1 MVLETISQRI
11 SRKRAVQNQAEN
23 PGLDSVCIINCVES
37 LVQIICNDE
46 KLFEHSPRIK
56 DAEKHLSA
64 KNRFTMKWVKD
75 SVTGKPAGRLL
86 LLARYLRGVYLRSW
100 FIDLKI
106 NQFEC
111 ELDCEKEALQRWYA
125 SRRQKDQAE
134 GSGEAE
140 NLKLSC
146 LIHQNTPSNQ
156 VIADD
161 TYVLHYNSC
170 KNDILAV
177 LIWKL

>member
-1 MVLETISQRI
+1 MVLETISQRF

-75 SVTGKPAGRLL
+75 SLTGEPAGPARKTSS
-86 LLARYLRGVYLRSW
+86 LLACYLRSVYQNKYTSE
-100 FIDLKI
+100 IM
-106 NQFEC
+106 
-111 ELDCEKEALQRWYA
+111 
-125 SRRQKDQAE
+125 
-134 GSGEAE
+134 
-140 NLKLSC
+140 
-146 LIHQNTPSNQ
+146 IH
-156 VIADD
+156 
-161 TYVLHYNSC
+161 
-170 KNDILAV
+170 
-177 LIWKL
+177 